1 MKLEIQS
8 SLIPG
13 TIMDKE
19 KMGGVT
25 GLEFLNKIFFITDG
39 IMLSQIREI
48 CGIDGSTLQN
58 WTKRGWVAGAKCKR
72 YDKNQLARILIINMM
87 RDSMQL
93 DRISYILTYV
103 NGKAGDESDD
113 IIPESELYGYLCM
126 IIERLVEDE
135 LPPDTENVHD
145 LIAKVLENYEERT
158 AGALKR
164 LKAACSIIVMT
175 YYATLVRRKANS
187 MYEEAI
193 GRG

>member
-13 TIMDKE
+13 TIMDKQ
-19 KMGGVT
+19 KMGDVT

-58 WTKRGWVAGAKCKR
+58 WTKRGWVSTAKCKR

-93 DRISYILTYV
+93 ERIAQILTYV
-103 NGKAGDESDD
+103 NGRAGDTSDD
-113 IIPESELYGYLCM
+113 IIPEAELYGYLCL
-126 IIERLVEDE
+126 IIDRLVEDE
-135 LPPDTENVHD
+135 LPPDAENVHD
-145 LIAKVLENYEERT
+145 LISEVLNQYEERI
-158 AGALKR
+158 AGASKR
-164 LKAACSIIVMT
+164 LERACAIIVMT
-175 YYATLVRRKANS
+175 YYATLVRRKANI
-187 MYEEAI
+187 MFDEAM
-193 GRG
+193 GRI

>member
-1 MKLEIQS
+1 MKLEMQS

-13 TIMDKE
+13 TVIDRD

-25 GLEFLNKIFFITDG
+25 GIEFLNKIFFITDG
-39 IMLSQIREI
+39 IMLSQIRQI

-58 WTKRGWVAGAKCKR
+58 WTKRGWVACAKCKQ

-93 DRISYILTYV
+93 DRIAHILTYV

-113 IIPESELYGYLCM
+113 IIPESELYGYLCL
-126 IIERLVEDE
+126 IIDRLVEDE
-135 LPPDTENVHD
+135 LPPEADSVHG
-145 LIAKVLENYEERT
+145 LISEVLAGYEARA
-158 AGALKR
+158 AGAAKR
-164 LKAACSIIVMT
+164 LERACAIIVMT
-175 YYATLVRRKANS
+175 YYAVLVRKKANI

-193 GRG
+193 GHI